1 MKLRYLFFAAAVS
14 TLAAA
19 CSEVDELASSSSQKT
34 LETIQSGTDNFTTRV
49 NLDSQWEAGDAI
61 GVYMLDAGTGNIRNS
76 AMNIQYNAEV
86 TTTSTTTDFVAA
98 NGGIGIFDQPC
109 DFKAYYPY
117 SPNEGGKVDMGA
129 GLYNIDLS
137 DQTDGISAHDLMWA
151 EANGME
157 TADLQNSGLSLTF
170 RHKLV
175 LLRVHVKGNVTAEN
189 VTVSGLNTVATFDL
203 LSGTLS
209 EGSTP
214 KSVSLYRTDEKNVFM
229 GIMLPTT
236 ELRNKMKLS
245 ITTADGKKYQ
255 YTVPD
260 GSRVDKFVGGYK
272 YEYTINV
279 ESDDSS
285 LEGGD
290 GGNKPWQ
297 PGGEESGDGDE
308 VLDNED
314 IPEGYTQVTVVSSDT
329 NLTELLNSNKGSEK
343 VALIFP
349 EDNYTSG
356 KITVPAEVKELLFI
370 SETENQ
376 PKLELTGGIAWENQ
390 TLKNLGFN
398 NLEIT
403 GSGVTLVE
411 SNCIFADGGTF
422 AIQDCHIH
430 DMANILHIDNTP
442 ETSITFLVD
451 NSYIANAGD
460 LFWRYKAENIEV
472 TNSTLY
478 KMSVVAR
485 SGVMNNVKIQNC
497 TLVDFKST
505 LVEES
510 GNLTFENNIMA
521 CFATEAK
528 NANLAYKISNLVSF
542 SGNYAAASTSES
554 LYPMIKEHGKEIDT
568 GKFPN
573 AWKDLTKTQV
583 ELFDGSNQE
592 GEFYTTITDAG
603 DPRWRQGAQ

>member
-1 MKLRYLFFAAAVS
+1 MKLRYLFFAAAAS

-214 KSVSLYRTDEKNVFM
+214 KSVSLYRTSEENAFV

-255 YTVPD
+255 YTVPNN
-260 GSRVDKFVGGYK
+260 SNVDRFVGGCEYN
-272 YEYTINV
+272 YTINV

-290 GGNKPWQ
+290 GGNEPWQ
-297 PGGEESGDGDE
+297 PGGDESGDGDE

-314 IPEGYTQVTVVSSDT
+314 IPEGYTQVTVVSSDA
-329 NLTELLNSNKGSEK
+329 NLTELLNSNKENERI
-343 VALIFP
+343 ALIFP
-349 EDNYTSG
+349 EGEYTSG

-370 SETENQ
+370 SETKTQ
-376 PKLELTGGIAWENQ
+376 SKLTLTGGVVLNDKTLEN
-390 TLKNLGFN
+390 LEFN

-403 GSGVTLVE
+403 GSEVRLIEREGVFAEGGVFAIKNCKIHNIKDVLSFE
-411 SNCIFADGGTF
+411 SNPEETLTSF
-422 AIQDCHIH
+422 AIENCYIG
-430 DMANILHIDNTP
+430 NISSLLYNYRVGDVT
-442 ETSITFLVD
+442 
-451 NSYIANAGD
+451 IA
-460 LFWRYKAENIEV
+460 
-472 TNSTLY
+472 NSTLY
-478 KMSVVAR
+478 NM
-485 SGVMNNVKIQNC
+485 GITVKNGASKVDIHDC
-497 TLVDFKST
+497 TLVGLT
-505 LVEES
+505 ATVVENS
-510 GNLTFENNIMA
+510 DSWKLNNSIVA
-521 CFATEAK
+521 CFAVSGMENFAY
-528 NANLAYKISNLVSF
+528 NAGTLLECT
-542 SGNYAAASTSES
+542 GNYAAKSENPD
-554 LYPMIKEHGKEIDT
+554 LLPMIKNHKKDID
-568 GKFPN
+568 KAQFPN
-573 AWKDLTKTQV
+573 AWKELEKTQAD
-583 ELFDGSNQE
+583 LFDGTNEE

>member
-1 MKLRYLFFAAAVS
+1 MKLRYLFFVAAAS

-61 GVYMLDAGTGNIRNS
+61 GVYMLDAGKGDIRNS

-86 TTTSTTTDFVAA
+86 IETSTTTNFVAA
-98 NGGIGIFDQPC
+98 NEGIGIFDQPC

-151 EANGME
+151 EKNGME
-157 TADLQNSGLSLTF
+157 TADLQNNGLSLTF

-245 ITTADGKKYQ
+245 ITTTDGKKYQ

-260 GSRVDKFVGGYK
+260 NSTVEEFVSGCK

-285 LEGGD
+285 LEGGSGD
-290 GGNKPWQ
+290 NKPWGD
-297 PGGEESGDGDE
+297 GGTESGDGDE
-308 VLDNED
+308 VLDNKD
-314 IPEGYTQVTVVSSDT
+314 IPEGYTQVTVATDDD
-329 NLTELLNSNKGSEK
+329 LTGLLNRYKENESI
-343 VALIFP
+343 ALIFP
-349 EDNYTSG
+349 EGEYTSG

-370 SETENQ
+370 SKTENQ
-376 PKLELTGGIAWENQ
+376 SKLTLTGGIAWENQ

-403 GSGVTLVE
+403 GRGVQLIADN
-411 SNCIFADGGTF
+411 SALSDGGT
-422 AIQDCHIH
+422 AVLKNCHIY
-430 DMANILHIDNTP
+430 DMKDVFSGKNIPTTMSLTVDNCHLETTNLLYQYKLKDLVIKNSTFYKMAYIIKADVVATATIENSTVIDIENTP
-442 ETSITFLVD
+442 FETGNDKAPMTYNNNISALIKHKYD
-451 NSYIANAGD
+451 NLFFRFAVVGSDNYAIVENDGTLAIGGIDEKCFVNTTTTISNA
-460 LFWRYKAENIEV
+460 F
-472 TNSTLY
+472 TNL
-478 KMSVVAR
+478 
-485 SGVMNNVKIQNC
+485 
-497 TLVDFKST
+497 D
-505 LVEES
+505 E
-510 GNLTFENNIMA
+510 GNLTLLID
-521 CFATEAK
+521 AK
-528 NANLAYKISNLVSF
+528 V
-542 SGNYAAASTSES
+542 
-554 LYPMIKEHGKEIDT
+554 
-568 GKFPN
+568 
-573 AWKDLTKTQV
+573 
-583 ELFDGSNQE
+583 
-592 GEFYTTITDAG
+592 G
-603 DPRWRQGAQ
+603 DPRWYKSVE